1 MNALLKEMLKQNAE
15 RAGIA
20 LRWVLFSLISGIVVG
35 CVGVVFYRLM
45 AFVTHFREMYTW
57 VLLFLPIGG
66 LVIVASYKFMHYEK
80 DSGTNL
86 VLSAIIPFRMA
97 PLIFISTVITH
108 LLGGSAGREGA
119 ALQLGG
125 VLETA
130 SEDC

>member
-1 MNALLKEMLKQNAE
+1 M
-15 RAGIA
+15 
-20 LRWVLFSLISGIVVG
+20 VG

-45 AFVTHFREMYTW
+45 AFVTHFLEMYTW

-86 VLSAIIPFRMA
+86 VLSAIHSGAHIPFRMA
-97 PLIFISTVITH
+97 PLIFISTIITH